1 MAPPRHR
8 ASFAAW
14 VAKRRPTGLRARHTY
29 DLDRSITNAPTAA
42 GHLSGWDYQHR
53 PGPSPYAASQ
63 RFAQDDRRTFSD
75 PTFGGRVAVRRPATA
90 ADGDGAYD
98 ARAAAL
104 RRSRAPYKSPWG
116 VAPEPG
122 CVYVAGPGPGAY
134 AHINTWARR
143 PSAAAATF
151 RSGTRRGPFRAAPGP
166 GGSWGPGGCAPHHQ
180 ADPAPPGLVEIPWA
194 RAITGAAPFRSGTL
208 HTPPFLRPRPPK
220 PRPSTAPALVDAV
233 ESEAAGPRAG
243 APQRSARR
251 VQGDGFARTL
261 TLRPRAH
268 PETRSRLAAVDAAA
282 CAAFVRRQRGAS

>member
-151 RSGTRRGPFRAAPGP
+151 RSGTRRGPFRAVPGP

-180 ADPAPPGLVEIPWA
+180 ADPAPPGRV
-194 RAITGAAPFRSGTL
+194 
-208 HTPPFLRPRPPK
+208 
-220 PRPSTAPALVDAV
+220 STACT
-233 ESEAAGPRAG
+233 
-243 APQRSARR
+243 PQDTSD
-251 VQGDGFARTL
+251 V
-261 TLRPRAH
+261 
-268 PETRSRLAAVDAAA
+268 
-282 CAAFVRRQRGAS
+282 

>member
-90 ADGDGAYD
+90 ADGAGAYD

-104 RRSRAPYKSPWG
+104 S
-116 VAPEPG
+116 
-122 CVYVAGPGPGAY
+122 
-134 AHINTWARR
+134 H
-143 PSAAAATF
+143 
-151 RSGTRRGPFRAAPGP
+151 
-166 GGSWGPGGCAPHHQ
+166 
-180 ADPAPPGLVEIPWA
+180 L
-194 RAITGAAPFRSGTL
+194 
-208 HTPPFLRPRPPK
+208 
-220 PRPSTAPALVDAV
+220 
-233 ESEAAGPRAG
+233 
-243 APQRSARR
+243 
-251 VQGDGFARTL
+251 
-261 TLRPRAH
+261 
-268 PETRSRLAAVDAAA
+268 
-282 CAAFVRRQRGAS
+282 

>member
-1 MAPPRHR
+1 MYSAFTDWPRC
-8 ASFAAW
+8 
-14 VAKRRPTGLRARHTY
+14 
-29 DLDRSITNAPTAA
+29 
-42 GHLSGWDYQHR
+42 
-53 PGPSPYAASQ
+53 
-63 RFAQDDRRTFSD
+63 
-75 PTFGGRVAVRRPATA
+75 
-90 ADGDGAYD
+90 
-98 ARAAAL
+98 
-104 RRSRAPYKSPWG
+104 G

-151 RSGTRRGPFRAAPGP
+151 RSGTRRGPFRAVPGP

-180 ADPAPPGLVEIPWA
+180 ADPAPPGRVEIPWA

-243 APQRSARR
+243 APQRSTRR

-282 CAAFVRRQRGAS
+282 RAAFVRRQRGAE

>member
-29 DLDRSITNAPTAA
+29 DLDRSVTNAPTAA

-104 RRSRAPYKSPWG
+104 RQSRAPYKSPWG

-151 RSGTRRGPFRAAPGP
+151 RSGTRRGPFRAVPGP

-180 ADPAPPGLVEIPWA
+180 ADPAPPGRVEIPWA

-243 APQRSARR
+243 APQRSTRR

-282 CAAFVRRQRGAS
+282 RAAFVRRQRGAE

>member
-75 PTFGGRVAVRRPATA
+75 PTFGGRVAPATA

-134 AHINTWARR
+134 AHVNTWARR

-180 ADPAPPGLVEIPWA
+180 ADPAPPGRVEIPWA

-233 ESEAAGPRAG
+233 ESEAAGPRA
-243 APQRSARR
+243 
-251 VQGDGFARTL
+251 
-261 TLRPRAH
+261 H

-282 CAAFVRRQRGAS
+282 RAAFVRRQRGAE